1 MPRMPIPARI
11 IRRQCDD
18 LPGQRPHASW
28 KDQDRFTRILDGAQ
42 SIMATYGRA
51 AIGLTAFAL
60 GMRMAPATIRR
71 AFPDMDYLLAEILRR
86 HLRAIVAALAEIPR
100 DAPHRDQAR
109 RSAYLTVTRTPL
121 GAPTEAHLLLI
132 RDRHLLPPDEAAPL
146 EALRASI
153 GDILAGPHAIA
164 ALALLDTPELTQT
177 EIETALAA
185 LTAPAAPAHQARP
198 AAKPRLVH
206 PQHPPQHA
214 PAPHLPNGPPQH
226 ERPTPIPL
234 AAAASRP
241 YRPPIQPH

>member
-28 KDQDRFTRILDGAQ
+28 KDQDRQTRILDGAQ

-100 DAPHRDQAR
+100 DAPNRDQAR
-109 RSAYLTVTRTPL
+109 RSAYLSVTRTPSAPPPRRISSSSATATSSPPTRPPRSRPCAPPSATSSP
-121 GAPTEAHLLLI
+121 APTPS
-132 RDRHLLPPDEAAPL
+132 PPWPCW
-146 EALRASI
+146 
-153 GDILAGPHAIA
+153 
-164 ALALLDTPELTQT
+164 T
-177 EIETALAA
+177 
-185 LTAPAAPAHQARP
+185 RP
-198 AAKPRLVH
+198 SSPKPKSKPR
-206 PQHPPQHA
+206 
-214 PAPHLPNGPPQH
+214 
-226 ERPTPIPL
+226 
-234 AAAASRP
+234 
-241 YRPPIQPH
+241 

>member
-1 MPRMPIPARI
+1 
-11 IRRQCDD
+11 
-18 LPGQRPHASW
+18 
-28 KDQDRFTRILDGAQ
+28 
-42 SIMATYGRA
+42 MATYGRA

-109 RSAYLTVTRTPL
+109 RAAYLAVTRTH

-164 ALALLDTPELTQT
+164 ALALLDTPELTPTQ
-177 EIETALAA
+177 IETALAA
-185 LTAPAAPAHQARP
+185 LTNPPTPTQQTGQP
-198 AAKPRLVH
+198 QPPLGKPRLVH
-206 PQHPPQHA
+206 PQHPAQHA
-214 PAPHLPNGPPQH
+214 PAPHFPSA
-226 ERPTPIPL
+226 PTRQETPSALPL
-234 AAAASRP
+234 AAAAARP